1 MKPHV
6 QRQLTAICEAG
17 HSDLVPRFM
26 DNGARGRGGM
36 WGKVAVGLVGFLALS
51 TGVHAG
57 PALLVDAADG
67 RILYAEDQDD
77 QWYPASLTKIMTA
90 YVVFEALRGGPLT
103 LETTITCSQ
112 LASSQPATHV
122 GMAPGAKMTVKNA
135 L

>member
-1 MKPHV
+1 
-6 QRQLTAICEAG
+6 
-17 HSDLVPRFM
+17 
-26 DNGARGRGGM
+26 M
-36 WGKVAVGLVGFLALS
+36 WGKLAVGFITAIAFATRVE
-51 TGVHAG
+51 AG
-57 PALLVDAADG
+57 PALLFDAADG

-90 YVVFEALRGGPLT
+90 YVVFEALRDGPLT

-135 L
+135 LQAPHPPFSQ